1 MWRAPRRWAAFTC
14 TSACC
19 AASSTTIGSGSV
31 ASPSASAR
39 KPRSTACTATAN
51 ESLFRNASSGT
62 TRISVGEHALQAALR
77 LRQRL
82 LKMVQL
88 LAVTEPDVIGQTE
101 MIARHEQHAVLGAL
115 SLDQLER
122 AHRLAVLHETD
133 GSGQRRVPAEAVSE
147 ALQPLLEHGIV
158 RVEDAAGALEQLL
171 AHPRLERRG
180 GEVVAGAGRAD
191 GGVVV
196 PRPRVRRERGWC
208 HDPADPQAGQSVRLG
223 QPVDHDDA
231 LVAAPERRRGG
242 AVPLSALVDFVR

>member
-1 MWRAPRRWAAFTC
+1 MCRAPRRCAAFTC

-51 ESLFRNASSGT
+51 ESLSRNASSGT

-88 LAVTEPDVIGQTE
+88 LAVTEPDVIGQSE
-101 MIARHEQHAVLGAL
+101 MIARHEQHAVLGAH

-133 GSGQRRVPAEAVSE
+133 GSGQRRGAAEAVS
-147 ALQPLLEHGIV
+147 AAPPPLLSHGVV
-158 RVEDAAGALEQLL
+158 RVEDAAGGAPEQLSRPPAL
-171 AHPRLERRG
+171 AH
-180 GEVVAGAGRAD
+180 
-191 GGVVV
+191 
-196 PRPRVRRERGWC
+196 
-208 HDPADPQAGQSVRLG
+208 
-223 QPVDHDDA
+223 
-231 LVAAPERRRGG
+231 RRR
-242 AVPLSALVDFVR
+242 

>member
-1 MWRAPRRWAAFTC
+1 MCRAPRRCAAFTC

-51 ESLFRNASSGT
+51 ESLSRNASSGT

-88 LAVTEPDVIGQTE
+88 LAVTEPDVIGQSE
-101 MIARHEQHAVLGAL
+101 MIARHEQHAVFGAH

-133 GSGQRRVPAEAVSE
+133 GSGQRRGAAAAGSR
-147 ALQPLLEHGIV
+147 AAQPLLADGEG
-158 RVEDAAGALEQLL
+158 
-171 AHPRLERRG
+171 G
-180 GEVVAGAGRAD
+180 GED
-191 GGVVV
+191 GGGARAQGLCPP
-196 PRPRVRRERGWC
+196 PRARG
-208 HDPADPQAGQSVRLG
+208 
-223 QPVDHDDA
+223 
-231 LVAAPERRRGG
+231 
-242 AVPLSALVDFVR
+242 

>member
-19 AASSTTIGSGSV
+19 AGSSTTIGSGSV

-39 KPRSTACTATAN
+39 KPRSTACTATAH
-51 ESLFRNASSGT
+51 ESLSRNAWSGT

-88 LAVTEPDVIGQTE
+88 LAVTEPDVIGQSE
-101 MIARHEQHAVLGAL
+101 MIARHEQHAVLGAH

-133 GSGQRRVPAEAVSE
+133 GSGQRRAPASDFSPTPPPF
-147 ALQPLLEHGIV
+147 LDHGIV
-158 RVEDAAGALEQLL
+158 RVEGAAWLRRPAFSRPP
-171 AHPRLERRG
+171 APR
-180 GEVVAGAGRAD
+180 ATRAA
-191 GGVVV
+191 
-196 PRPRVRRERGWC
+196 RAW
-208 HDPADPQAGQSVRLG
+208 PAP
-223 QPVDHDDA
+223 
-231 LVAAPERRRGG
+231 
-242 AVPLSALVDFVR
+242 

>member
-51 ESLFRNASSGT
+51 ESLSRNASSGT

-82 LKMVQL
+82 LKVVQL
-88 LAVTEPDVIGQTE
+88 FAVTEPDVIGQSE
-101 MIARHEQHAVLGAL
+101 MIARHEQHAVLGAHP
-115 SLDQLER
+115 LDELER

-133 GSGQRRVPAEAVSE
+133 GTGQRRV
-147 ALQPLLEHGIV
+147 
-158 RVEDAAGALEQLL
+158 AAGRGSARLSPFL
-171 AHPRLERRG
+171 AP
-180 GEVVAGAGRAD
+180 
-191 GGVVV
+191 GGV
-196 PRPRVRRERGWC
+196 
-208 HDPADPQAGQSVRLG
+208 
-223 QPVDHDDA
+223 
-231 LVAAPERRRGG
+231 LVEGG
-242 AVPLSALVDFVR
+242 A

>member
-88 LAVTEPDVIGQTE
+88 LAVTEPDVIGQSE
-101 MIARHEQHAVLGAL
+101 MIARHEQHAVLGAH

-133 GSGQRRVPAEAVSE
+133 GSGQRRGPPEAVSPTPP
-147 ALQPLLEHGIV
+147 PLLGPGVSRGEGW
-158 RVEDAAGALEQLL
+158 AGA
-171 AHPRLERRG
+171 
-180 GEVVAGAGRAD
+180 VAAT
-191 GGVVV
+191 VSHTPP
-196 PRPRVRRERGWC
+196 PRP
-208 HDPADPQAGQSVRLG
+208 PA
-223 QPVDHDDA
+223 
-231 LVAAPERRRGG
+231 
-242 AVPLSALVDFVR
+242 